1 MNKPGPFVVSHW
13 GAYRAELE
21 ADRAVAL
28 HPFEDDPDPS
38 GIGSA
43 ILETLNDPCRIAQPM
58 VRRGYLD
65 GDGGAARGRD
75 SFVALG
81 WDEALDMAAAEL
93 EKVRREHGN
102 QAIYAGSYGW
112 ASAGRFHHASS
123 QLRRFMGLFG
133 GYTYSRN
140 TYSYA
145 AGEVILPHV
154 VGDLVML
161 LQEHGSWDAI
171 AERRSLLVSFGGLS
185 LRNAQINS
193 GGVGRHSQRGDIRKA
208 VAVGTRIVNIGPQ
221 AMDRNDAIASE
232 WMQIR
237 PNTDLALMLAIAHTL
252 FTEGLH
258 DEAFLGSHTVG
269 FERFKPY
276 LTGESDGQPKDA
288 AWAAPITGMP
298 ASEITALAR
307 RMAAGPTTVN
317 VSWSLTRQENGE
329 QIYWMAVVLAAMLG
343 GIGRPGEGFTL
354 GLAAVSAVGS
364 PRSALPIAAL
374 PPVRN
379 PVGAF
384 IPVARIADML
394 LNPGGTFRYDGQT
407 LTYPD
412 IKLVYWVG
420 GNPFHHHQDLNR
432 LRRAWG
438 RVGTV
443 IVHEPHWTP
452 MARFADIVFPATLS
466 AERDDIAGSPRDTY
480 LFATRAVSPPFG
492 QARNDHDIF
501 AGLAARLSPADGG
514 NTTLLDAFTEGR
526 DLTEWLRHLYE
537 ETRLRLSALGVE
549 APEFDEFR
557 EIGYLDTPPAEE
569 RPLLGGFRADP
580 AREPLSTPSGKIEI
594 FSETIESFALEGFP
608 GYPCWREPSE
618 WLGSPRT
625 KSHPLH
631 LITHQPERK
640 LHSQL
645 DQSSHSQAGK
655 ILGRT
660 ECTLN
665 PADARRRGV
674 ADGDL
679 ITVFNERG
687 ACIAGARLSDDV
699 MEGVAMM
706 ATGAWYDPDWGAGGE
721 SCKHGNPNVLTPDL
735 PTSELGQGPGA
746 LTCLVEISRY
756 EGDAPPVTAFDPPEI
771 SAAKAAG

>member
-1 MNKPGPFVVSHW
+1 MNKPGPFVAAHW
-13 GAYRAELE
+13 GAYRAEMK
-21 ADRAVAL
+21 AGRAVAL

-38 GIGSA
+38 GIGA
-43 ILETLNDPCRIAQPM
+43 AMLETLDDPCRIDRPM

-75 SFVALG
+75 SFVALD

-93 EKVRREHGN
+93 ERVRREHGN

-154 VGDLVML
+154 VGDMLLL
-161 LQEHGSWDAI
+161 LQEHGSWDAM
-171 AERRSLLVSFGGLS
+171 AERRSLVVSFGGLS

-193 GGVGRHSQRGDIRKA
+193 GGVGRHSQRGDIRQA
-208 VAVGTRIVNIGPQ
+208 VAAGARIVNIGPQ
-221 AMDRNDAIASE
+221 AMERGDAIASE
-232 WMQIR
+232 WVKIR
-237 PNTDLALMLAIAHTL
+237 PNTDLALMLAVAHTL
-252 FTEGLH
+252 YTEGLH
-258 DEAFLGSHTVG
+258 DAAFLESHCVG

-276 LTGESDGQPKDA
+276 LTGESDGAPKDA
-288 AWAAPITGMP
+288 AWAAAITGMP
-298 ASEITALAR
+298 AAEIAALAR

-329 QIYWMAVVLAAMLG
+329 QNYWMAVVLAAMLG

-364 PRSALPIAAL
+364 RRSALPVAAL

-379 PVGAF
+379 PVGAY

-394 LNPGGTFRYDGQT
+394 LNPGGTFRYDGKT

-432 LRRAWG
+432 LRRAWE
-438 RVGTV
+438 RIGTV
-443 IVHEPHWTP
+443 VAHEPHWTP

-466 AERDDIAGSPRDTY
+466 AERDDLAGSPRDTY

-492 QARNDHDIF
+492 EARNDHDIF
-501 AGLAARLSPADGG
+501 AGLARRLSPADGG
-514 NTTLLDAFTEGR
+514 NTTLYDAFTEGR
-526 DLTEWLRHLYE
+526 DQTEWIRHLYE
-537 ETRLRLSALGVE
+537 ETRLRLTALGVE
-549 APEFDEFR
+549 APEFEEFR
-557 EIGYLDTPPAEE
+557 ERGFLETPPAREQA
-569 RPLLGGFRADP
+569 LLAGFRADP
-580 AREPLSTPSGKIEI
+580 ARAPLSTPSGKIEI
-594 FSETIESFALEGFP
+594 FSETISGFALDGLP
-608 GYPCWREPSE
+608 GHPCWREPSE

-625 KSHPLH
+625 REHPLH
-631 LITHQPERK
+631 LISHQPERR

-645 DQSSHSQAGK
+645 DQSSHSRAGK
-655 ILGRT
+655 IQGRA
-660 ECTLN
+660 ECVLN
-665 PADARRRGV
+665 PKDARRRGV

-679 ITVFNERG
+679 ITVFNARG
-687 ACIAGARLSDDV
+687 ACFAGARLSEDV

-706 ATGAWYDPDWGAGGE
+706 ATGAWYDPDWTGGGE
-721 SCKHGNPNVLTPDL
+721 ICKHGNPNVLTPDL
-735 PTSELGQGPGA
+735 PTSELGQGPAA
-746 LTCLVEISRY
+746 LTCLVEIARH

-771 SAAKAAG
+771 QRGER